1 MLKLREYTPEDAG
14 LVASGVT
21 DEWTLRVWSAA
32 CYPAF
37 PVSGSQINA
46 LYQSARE
53 KEPSFRPLMAEEDGV
68 PVAHMIVQY
77 VDAAHTTVHFG
88 FVIVDPAC
96 RGKGMGSRLL
106 EQALALSYGEMGG
119 QKAELI
125 VVLSFTSLLFAVP
138 FGAFWVFLITAVLA
152 ALLDSTFVLLQRYNR
167 PRMVRLMEKQK
178 RGRYG
183 IITDMG

>member
-96 RGKGMGSRLL
+96 RGKGIGALLWGNGRPKGRTDRGAELYLPVACGSLWRLL
-106 EQALALSYGEMGG
+106 GVSDYRSSGSVAG
-119 QKAELI
+119 QYIRSAP
-125 VVLSFTSLLFAVP
+125 AV
-138 FGAFWVFLITAVLA
+138 
-152 ALLDSTFVLLQRYNR
+152 
-167 PRMVRLMEKQK
+167 
-178 RGRYG
+178 
-183 IITDMG
+183 